1 LKKYRLIDIDEMINK
16 PEKLEHFI
24 ERILVYKTFLN
35 KIMVQRNYET
45 FEMARLIFA
54 RERLYE

>member
-1 LKKYRLIDIDEMINK
+1 MINK